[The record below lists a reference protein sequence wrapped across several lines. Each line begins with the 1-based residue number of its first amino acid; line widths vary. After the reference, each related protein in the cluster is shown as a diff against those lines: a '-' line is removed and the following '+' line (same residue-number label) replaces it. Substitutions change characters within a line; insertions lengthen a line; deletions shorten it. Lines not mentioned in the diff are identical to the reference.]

1 VIRKFGDRESQDFDE
16 EISCFAIRL
25 QDIKKG
31 RKDLTYFFEN
41 KKGPH
46 VIANL

>member
-25 QDIKKG
+25 QDIKK